1 MYNFLLPSQ
10 KPKQVKII
18 IQMEELIKYLNLR
31 IKWLSKENKF
41 LKEQLNHCLTQLDL
55 DNE

>member
-1 MYNFLLPSQ
+1 MNINSTET
-10 KPKQVKII
+10 I
-18 IQMEELIKYLNLR
+18 EYLNHRVEALV
-31 IKWLSKENKF
+31 KENKF